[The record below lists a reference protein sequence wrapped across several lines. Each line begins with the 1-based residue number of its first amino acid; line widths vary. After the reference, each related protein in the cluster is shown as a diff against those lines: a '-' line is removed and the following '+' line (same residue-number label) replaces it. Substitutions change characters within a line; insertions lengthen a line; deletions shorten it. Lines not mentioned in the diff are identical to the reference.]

1 MGHWG
6 FVWLAYGVAT
16 VALCGYLVLLKGR
29 LRDAGAELAALE
41 QDGGRRTR

>member
-6 FVWLAYGVAT
+6 FVWLAYGVGT
-16 VALCGYLVLLKGR
+16 VVLSGYLALLKGR
-29 LRDAGAELAALE
+29 LRDAGAELSALE